1 MQSAFDAVPFD
12 IWHQVVHYLDP
23 NDYINLSLAN
33 SKLYNLLKD
42 EITARKAVK
51 AHIAHTVEGDL
62 ASVKEITYREA
73 LGRVY
78 DIRES
83 IATAQP
89 YSTSLLAVGQ
99 DFLFNQ
105 GVVCYI
111 SNGQIRT
118 LNLLQA
124 AEFEQVV
131 DLDEAFDPYH
141 PRSKGHRYPDL
152 KYKLLY
158 YNDGIV
164 ACLCEPQSR
173 DVAWLLAIDVKL
185 EFATSRKGYR
195 IRYCRPMAS
204 TRNLFVRHNRS
215 VMYYGTHSG
224 RARHGHREWV
234 LHGFDFVTASDINIQ
249 PIQLDNFAG
258 SEIGSTVCFEIKDRY
273 LYAVSNQTSFEDEEI
288 DWTSYYICVRFPL
301 NKPTDIKWQRIWRR
315 QHREGPINDNWTKL
329 SLRVDHTTRQLNI
342 VECRHEWQNGG
353 SENFR
358 INYSQPLDC
367 FDPAETLEGLLK
379 AAFSTSPAKHGF
391 PKYLPVR
398 SLPDEPLARTLD
410 PFSKPNYEPPRKR
423 LKKFY
428 HLEYTPEEAQS
439 PERRDFTLSNTK
451 YHTYN
456 LMASAFIDI
465 VNDPPQQVKSFTTP
479 PDRLRLRIGSRKRQF
494 QQYEMDEEG
503 ESAAAYP
510 PTPTSMISSPITQS
524 DECFKSR
531 GIKMWPAN
539 DAPAELL
546 ELLCPSK
553 KAGKVVGTSD
563 ERFMVYSTD
572 SGLGDGTKAIIM
584 ISFDP
589 SIGLKHMKRLNQ
601 RPFGRR
607 KPDSEEYGSDADI
620 STAQS
625 MFDTHPEPT
634 WFRVEPAEYLRL
646 DKGLWLR

>member
-1 MQSAFDAVPFD
+1 MQSTFDAVPFD
-12 IWHQVVHYLDP
+12 IWHQVAGYLDP

-42 EITARKAVK
+42 EITAHKAVK
-51 AHIAHTVEGDL
+51 AHIAHTVEGNL
-62 ASVKEITYREA
+62 AAEKKITYREA

-78 DIRES
+78 DIREA
-83 IATAQP
+83 IASAQP
-89 YSTSLLAVGQ
+89 YSTSVLAVGQ
-99 DFLFNQ
+99 EFVFNQ
-105 GVVCYI
+105 GVVCYL
-111 SNGQIRT
+111 SRGQIRA
-118 LNLLQA
+118 LNIRQA

-131 DLDEAFDPYH
+131 DLQEAFDPFH
-141 PRSKGHRYPDL
+141 PRSENSRYPAL

-158 YNDGIV
+158 YADGIV
-164 ACLCEPQSR
+164 ACLCAPQGR
-173 DVAWLLAIDVKL
+173 EVPWLLAIDLKL
-185 EFATSRKGYR
+185 EYATGRTKYR
-195 IRYCRPMAS
+195 VRFCRPIAS
-204 TRNLFVRHNRS
+204 TRNLFVRLNRS
-215 VMYYGTHSG
+215 FMYYGTHSG
-224 RARHGHREWV
+224 RARHGHREWI
-234 LHGFDFVTASDINIQ
+234 LDGYDFVTNSDMNFQ

-273 LYAVSNQTSFEDEEI
+273 FYAVSNQTSFEDEEI

-301 NKPTDIKWQRIWRR
+301 DKPTDIQWQRIWRR

-329 SLRVDHTTRQLNI
+329 SLTVDHATRQLNI

-367 FDPAETLEGLLK
+367 FDPAETFEGLRK
-379 AAFSTSPAKHGF
+379 AYVTSPPQHGL
-391 PKYLPVR
+391 PKYLPVH

-423 LKKFY
+423 LKRFY

-456 LMASAFIDI
+456 LMASAFMDI
-465 VNDPPQQVKSFTTP
+465 VNDPLQQEKSFTSP

-494 QQYEMDEEG
+494 QHYEMDEG
-503 ESAAAYP
+503 AGAVVYP
-510 PTPTSMISSPITQS
+510 PTPTSMTACPIMQN
-524 DECFKSR
+524 EERFESR
-531 GIKMWPAN
+531 GIKIWPPS
-539 DAPAELL
+539 DAPADLL
-546 ELLCPSK
+546 KLLCPSK
-553 KAGKVVGTSD
+553 QAGKVVGASD

-572 SGLGDGTKAIIM
+572 SGLPDGSKAIVL

-589 SIGLKHMKRLNQ
+589 SIGLRHMKRLKPKSSRQ
-601 RPFGRR
+601 QLKSPSKGGRG
-607 KPDSEEYGSDADI
+607 EGDI
-620 STAQS
+620 FTAVK

-634 WFRVEPAEYLRL
+634 WFRVEPAQYLRL